1 MNDVI
6 KCYDSDKHLWVFTGQ
21 GSLKLKNIKH
31 LYGENNTFKFY
42 FSKYISRLE
51 DILDIS
57 LMEMILEESPELN
70 KRTDLEQPITVALQL
85 AIAKMWN
92 EVNFYP
98 SVVIGHSIGEY
109 SAAVIAGIMNTSDAL
124 LLAAHRGNLMSKS
137 PEGGMAA
144 VFKGIKELLPLP
156 NDIVVAAKNAPNL
169 TVISGPYQQLENFL
183 NINHSDNHVMLNVGY
198 AFHSPSMREAA
209 SNFENYVKKINLKYP
224 KESVKFISTL
234 TGNEETE
241 KLTSINYWVEQIVQ
255 PVNYLKAVNTCM
267 EIFPNVSSVSELGVS
282 STLLNI
288 TKKILTNTEKVKY
301 IPFDSS
307 IKVFKSEKKIF
318 DSKPIPWNK
327 PKIVKKSQENILNK
341 YTFETNWELT
351 STEKIDFDMN
361 ETSYLVVS
369 ERLIDNL
376 PSRWKQVDSK
386 DLDIVKAMIQ
396 SKVWDGIIVI
406 NTDREGDVYK
416 ALEILKYL
424 ASDSNIIQIPIS
436 FVSHFD
442 NINDSGI
449 QGLLKTFHLEFPEVQ
464 AQYIKYKDE
473 NNLFAN
479 IVSCMHQSSEE
490 DLLIESDKE
499 VYGLRLNHSSKLDK
513 LKELELNP
521 NGTYIISGGQGAL
534 GLVSLRLLVQKGARN
549 IILLSR
555 SSLKEDIHEELNTL
569 RKESSIELL
578 KCDVSNE
585 ADVRKVKEWLSEMDW
600 PNVKGIIHTAGVLSD
615 AVIQNQTS
623 ETLEASYLAKVHGAH
638 NLHDVF
644 LPSEFLLLFSS
655 AAATFGSAGQGNYA
669 AANSTLDALAEIWSY
684 NNENVL
690 SIQWGAWSDG
700 GMAERHSDGSH
711 SFEIG
716 FNSISNELGTQMIEQ
731 VLANKL
737 TGVLCFTPIDWNKFT
752 PNTSFTNNFI
762 SKEKA
767 SNSNINQIDIYSSV
781 KNIVFDTLGKSLDDY
796 ESLLDNGIDSLA
808 SVSFRNK
815 IMNIFD
821 INLTPS
827 LLFDYPN
834 INAITGYI
842 SSELVGYNTKKA
854 EDKNYVHSSLPVL
867 IIGAG
872 VSGISFARKLENQG
886 ISTIIMESK
895 SEIGGVWRNL
905 ANSHSK
911 LQIDSPGYGFD
922 CTVPPSSNTHKW
934 SSIFPSRNEILKEL
948 KNISTSLKGEVLYNT
963 HVEKVEKFSENEY
976 EVTYVQNSSE
986 KRMNVSGVAAFT
998 GGLHNPIKKK
1008 IPNENLF
1015 KGHIASGISDDT
1027 PIDVFK
1033 NASVAILG
1041 HGAFAIENMRTAFE
1055 NGADSVTIVCRKR
1068 NLVMPNF
1075 GNWLLNSSSGT
1086 MPAKDV
1092 IEVMK
1097 PFYKACGI
1105 NIEELNAIIEEQT
1118 GEWKINQ
1125 NTVPAGSDLY
1135 FLAQILGKLKIVIAE
1150 PESLTE
1156 KSLLLNNGQ
1165 SIECDVFL
1173 KCLGSKTDDS
1183 LIRNIFGDKA
1193 TIHGLWIN
1201 EDPNLITYNDGT
1213 NGSQTLDNV
1222 KSLLCSSY
1230 PFFVQ
1235 SFVQPYI
1242 DYKKDP
1248 IKFDKLM
1255 KRIKNNKKESTVEI
1269 LYTELWDYLEKAK
1282 KNLASHVE
1290 EECPFDAFQSKCES
1304 DWEYYSKLLTN
1315 DTLSTISLWE
1325 LMKPT
1330 LDIIKK
1336 RYPSL
1341 PIETRKYNPLFGSI
1355 STYIPSKP
1363 RVLFLA
1369 GQGTN
1374 SQLSKE
1380 LLDQTGWLK
1389 HSNLDFVIPDAPFE
1403 MPAFTNE
1410 EQLELLGLDEL
1421 LKSGMYKKNTSYK
1434 EWKSGFELLY
1444 NNYENNVPIHISA
1457 TDHLQ
1462 WNASLRYL
1470 KEVINEFGPFD
1481 GIAGFC
1487 EGASIAHAALSLQ
1500 KHGHDFGLSKTK
1512 FFIAMAPWVSPI
1524 HRILDTQIS
1533 NTTLDIPMLQIVG
1546 NNDMNVFL
1554 DAAPKFA
1561 KNFTSYKE
1569 FRHNGKH
1576 VYPLLSQ
1583 KLQADLEDLIFRSK

>member
-1 MNDVI
+1 MNNVI

-21 GSLKLKNIKH
+21 GSLNLKNIKH
-31 LYGENNTFKFY
+31 LYNKNNTFKFY
-42 FSKYISRLE
+42 FSKYISQLE
-51 DILDIS
+51 DILNIS
-57 LMEMILEESPELN
+57 IMKMILDESSELN
-70 KRTDLEQPITVALQL
+70 QRTDLEQPITVALQL
-85 AIAKMWN
+85 AIARMWN
-92 EVNFYP
+92 GVNFYP

-109 SAAVIAGIMNTSDAL
+109 SAAVIAGVMEPSDAL
-124 LLAAHRGNLMSKS
+124 LLATHRGNLMSKS

-156 NDIVVAAKNAPNL
+156 NDIVVAAKNAPDL
-169 TVISGPYQQLENFL
+169 TVISGPYQQLEKFL
-183 NINHSDNHVMLNVGY
+183 NINHRDNYVMLNVGH

-209 SNFENYVKKINLKYP
+209 SKFENYVQKTKLKYP
-224 KESVKFISTL
+224 NKSVKFISTL

-241 KLTSINYWVEQIVQ
+241 KLTSTNYWVEQIVQ
-255 PVNYLKAVNTCM
+255 PVNYLKAIKTCKQM
-267 EIFPNVSSVSELGVS
+267 FPNVSSVSELGVS

-288 TKKILTNTEKVKY
+288 TKKTLINTGKIKY
-301 IPFDSS
+301 IPFDSN
-307 IKVFKSEKKIF
+307 IKIVKRKNKLYN
-318 DSKPIPWNK
+318 SKPIPWNK
-327 PKIVKKSQENILNK
+327 PKINNRFQESMLNK
-341 YTFETNWELT
+341 YAFETNWELI
-351 STEKIDFDMN
+351 SLSKADFDMN
-361 ETSYLVVS
+361 ETSYLVIS
-369 ERLIDNL
+369 ENSIDNL
-376 PSRWKQVDSK
+376 PPKWKQIDGK
-386 DLDIVKAMIQ
+386 DLDIVKEMIQ
-396 SKVWDGIIVI
+396 TKVWDGIIVFS
-406 NTDREGDVYK
+406 TDIEDDVYK
-416 ALEILKYL
+416 SLEILKYL
-424 ASDSNIIQIPIS
+424 ASDTNIIQTPIS
-436 FVSHFD
+436 FVNHFD
-442 NINDSGI
+442 NINNSGI
-449 QGLLKTFHLEFPEVQ
+449 QGLLKTFRLEYPEAQV
-464 AQYIKYKDE
+464 QYIKYKDE
-473 NNLFAN
+473 NNIFSN
-479 IVSCMHQSSEE
+479 ILYCMYQSSEE

-499 VYGLRLNHSSKLDK
+499 IYGSRLNRSSKLDE

-534 GLVSLRLLVQKGARN
+534 GLVSLRLLVKKGARN

-555 SSLKEDIHEELNTL
+555 SSLRDDVHEELNVL
-569 RKESSIELL
+569 RKESNIELL

-585 ADVRKVKEWLSEMDW
+585 TDVRKVKEWLSEMNW
-600 PNVKGIIHTAGVLSD
+600 PSVKGIIHAAGVLSD

-623 ETLEASYLAKVHGAH
+623 ETLEVSYSAKVHGAH
-638 NLHDVF
+638 NLHDMF
-644 LPSEFLLLFSS
+644 LPPDFLLLFSS
-655 AAATFGSAGQGNYA
+655 AAAIFGSAGQGNYA
-669 AANSTLDALAEIWSY
+669 AANSTLDTLAEKWNY

-700 GMAERHSDGSH
+700 GMAERHSAADYS
-711 SFEIG
+711 EKIG
-716 FNSISNELGTQMIEQ
+716 FGSISNELGSQMIEQ

-737 TGVLCFTPIDWNKFT
+737 KGVLCFTPINWSEFT
-752 PNTSFTNNFI
+752 SNTSFISNFI
-762 SKEKA
+762 SKKRELNNDISK
-767 SNSNINQIDIYSSV
+767 IDVYSTV
-781 KNIVFDTLGKSLDDY
+781 KSIVYDTLGKSLDDY
-796 ESLLDNGIDSLA
+796 DSLLDNGIDSLA
-808 SVSFRNK
+808 SVSIRNK

-821 INLTPS
+821 VNLTPS

-834 INAITGYI
+834 IKAITKYI
-842 SSELVGYNTKKA
+842 NSELVGYNTKNLGY
-854 EDKNYVHSSLPVL
+854 ENYIQSSLPVL
-867 IIGAG
+867 VIGAG
-872 VSGISFARKLENQG
+872 VSGISFARKLESQG

-895 SEIGGVWRNL
+895 SEIGGVWSNL

-922 CTVPPSSNTHKW
+922 CTVPPSLNTHKW
-934 SSIFPSRNEILKEL
+934 SSVFPTRDEILKEL
-948 KNISTSLKGEVLYNT
+948 KSISTSLEGEILYNT
-963 HVEKVEKFSENEY
+963 HVEKVKKISENEY
-976 EVTYVQNSSE
+976 EITYIQNSSE
-986 KRMNVSGVAAFT
+986 KSINVSGVAAFT
-998 GGLHNPIKKK
+998 GGLHKPIKKK
-1008 IPNENLF
+1008 IPNEDCF
-1015 KGHIASGISDDT
+1015 KGHIASGISNDT
-1027 PIDVFK
+1027 PRDIFK

-1055 NGADSVTIVCRKR
+1055 NGANSVTIICRKR

-1075 GNWLLNSSSGT
+1075 GNWLLNSSDST
-1086 MPAKDV
+1086 MSAKDV
-1092 IEVMK
+1092 IEVMR

-1105 NIEELNAIIEEQT
+1105 NIEELNAIIEEQN

-1135 FLAQILGKLKIVIAE
+1135 FLSQILGKLKVVIAE
-1150 PESLTE
+1150 PEKLTE
-1156 KSLLLNNGQ
+1156 DSLILNNGQ

-1183 LIRNIFGDKA
+1183 IIKNIFGDKA

-1213 NGSQTLDNV
+1213 NGSQTLNNV

-1230 PFFVQ
+1230 TFFVQ

-1242 DYKKDP
+1242 DYRKDP

-1255 KRIKNNKKESTVEI
+1255 KRIKNNPKESTVEI

-1282 KNLASHVE
+1282 KNLAAHVE
-1290 EECPFDAFQSKCES
+1290 EECPFDVFQSKCES
-1304 DWEYYSKLLTN
+1304 EWEYYSKLLAN
-1315 DTLSTISLWE
+1315 DTSSTISLWE

-1336 RYPSL
+1336 RNPSL
-1341 PIETRKYNPLFGSI
+1341 PIETRKYSPLFGFI

-1380 LLDQTGWLK
+1380 LLNQTGWLK

-1421 LKSGMYKKNTSYK
+1421 SKSGKYKKNTSYR

-1444 NNYENNVPIHISA
+1444 NNYENNDPIHIST

-1462 WNASLRYL
+1462 WKASLKYL

-1512 FFIAMAPWVSPI
+1512 FLIAMAPWVSPI
-1524 HRILDTQIS
+1524 HKILDTQIS

-1561 KNFTSYKE
+1561 NNFKYYKE

-1583 KLQADLEDLIFRSK
+1583 KLQVELEDLILRSK